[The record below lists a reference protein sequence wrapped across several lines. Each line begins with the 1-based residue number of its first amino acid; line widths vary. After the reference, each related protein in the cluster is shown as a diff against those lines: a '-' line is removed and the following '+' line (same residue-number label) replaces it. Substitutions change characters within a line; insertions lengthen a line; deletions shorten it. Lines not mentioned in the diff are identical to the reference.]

1 MRLPQSTGAHPSD
14 PIRIKAA
21 NGGERGRVGGRG
33 ADRTAGRRGRGWAV
47 AVEDV
52 REAPSA
58 GRRPDTLCAVYGYDQ
73 NGMAGAAPP
82 MGGAPMGGAAMGG
95 APMGASYPEP
105 SPPSLADA
113 VRAFTTGSMSAED
126 FQAVFAT
133 SKVYCP
139 RGDNPGFLALHE
151 TQQPVIPMF
160 SSLKQLRRYAGKESK
175 YFVITGAEVLDLL
188 PTGYGFVLD
197 MEGEHRMVFDAKA
210 VEQMVE
216 FTMRRMYG

>member
-1 MRLPQSTGAHPSD
+1 M
-14 PIRIKAA
+14 
-21 NGGERGRVGGRG
+21 
-33 ADRTAGRRGRGWAV
+33 
-47 AVEDV
+47 
-52 REAPSA
+52 
-58 GRRPDTLCAVYGYDQ
+58 YGYDQ
-73 NGMAGAAPP
+73 NAMAGAAPP
-82 MGGAPMGGAAMGG
+82 MGGAPMGGAPMGG
-95 APMGASYPEP
+95 APMGGGYPEP

-139 RGDNPGFLALHE
+139 RGDNPGFLALHD